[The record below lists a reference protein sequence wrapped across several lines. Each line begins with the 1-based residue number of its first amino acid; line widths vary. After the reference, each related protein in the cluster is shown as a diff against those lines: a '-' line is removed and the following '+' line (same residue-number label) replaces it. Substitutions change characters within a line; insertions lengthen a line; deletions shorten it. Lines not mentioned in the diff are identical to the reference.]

1 MKGSCLQQPSCRDAP
16 CARAVAEPAL
26 LVIRETV
33 CMTNPG
39 LHAAAA
45 MQIIHIVYILDYIY
59 MQA

>member
-1 MKGSCLQQPSCRDAP
+1 MRKTLP

-33 CMTNPG
+33 CMTIPG

-45 MQIIHIVYILDYIY
+45 MQIIHKIVYILDYIY